1 MRLDHLRGLLYNE
14 PAAVRRR
21 KVRAQAIA
29 RTGHTEVGARMDS
42 LADRRKSAPG
52 GFSAPNAVSAET
64 SGWHRAKVK
73 RTKLR
78 HKSRDIAH
86 ATIAVSYPIGGERM
100 LHDVAYYAREYA
112 RGNITIEELKTL
124 FNRIQGG
131 GD

>member
-1 MRLDHLRGLLYNE
+1 MSIDSLRELLYNE
-14 PAAVRRR
+14 PNAVRARR
-21 KVRAQAIA
+21 QRAQAIA
-29 RTGHTEVGARMDS
+29 HTGHTEVSARMDS
-42 LADRRKSAPG
+42 LADRRKSGPG

-112 RGNITIEELKTL
+112 RGNITLEELKTL